1 MTLNRGDVL
10 NLTDTQ
16 EKRSKYTIKL
26 SRGYTI
32 NLTELIE
39 NLNHLTVEIGWDQME
54 PAKVKGFFSWLR
66 RFARRHGKDT
76 PPDLDTFMLLL
87 DHGTFGKAVEG
98 ADDWRDLIFFL
109 NNERTHNGKAV
120 VSQLDDSAVQK
131 DGKTGI
137 KEGFDVYLN
146 ELPDYVDEVVV
157 GINLWHGKER
167 KQDLRDVH
175 NAYVRI
181 KNGETGAE
189 AFEFRI
195 EQLTGSSG
203 TYSFIF
209 GKFRK
214 NVTDWEFEAL
224 GNDLVAPSVMDVAR
238 RYMWI

>member
-1 MTLNRGDVL
+1 MTS
-10 NLTDTQ
+10 NLTDT
-16 EKRSKYTIKL
+16 SKHTIKL
-26 SRGYTI
+26 SRGYSV

-39 NLNHLTVEIGWDQME
+39 NLNHITVEIGWDQME

-66 RFARRHGKDT
+66 RFVRRRGKDT

-87 DHGTFGKAVEG
+87 DHGTFGKAEEG
-98 ADDWRDLIFFL
+98 DDDWRDLIFFL
-109 NNERTHNGKAV
+109 NNERKHNDKV
-120 VSQLDDSAVQK
+120 VVHQLDDSVVQE
-131 DGKTGI
+131 DGKTVF
-137 KEGFDVYLN
+137 KEDFDVYLN

-167 KQDLRDVH
+167 KQDLRNVK
-175 NAYVRI
+175 NAYVRVR
-181 KNGETGAE
+181 NAETGDE
-189 AFEFRI
+189 VFEYRL
-195 EQLTGSSG
+195 EELTSNAG

-224 GNDLVAPSVMDVAR
+224 GNDLVSTSVLDVAR